1 MRDKFMTDIENI
13 YYEVFEN
20 TNKKDIADEKEKK
33 ELQQKRMILFKRIA
47 ALIVICGLILLV
59 LKKLE
64 TLKIIN

>member
-33 ELQQKRMILFKRIA
+33 ELRQKR
-47 ALIVICGLILLV
+47 
-59 LKKLE
+59 
-64 TLKIIN
+64 